1 VVRLVILYF
10 MNASP
15 TVTSVA
21 KPGARFVCFLAIA
34 LLASIIAAGPAAAN
48 ATSDS
53 TEETPAHQPDHPA
66 PIPVSQLST
75 RSEEAAGLLRQMR
88 DRPVPDERIETI
100 EEKLP
105 NALAGLQQLMDVTDA
120 ALTKAV
126 SSRTLEDLDRWWQRA
141 RGQIEDW
148 RSHVAQRALSIDR
161 DTESLVELRLL
172 WEVTLDDAVANGEQ
186 EVVLDAIRRTLD
198 HIRREESRF
207 DEHRAQMLNIAMRI
221 AQAEDMIASAF
232 DQLDAAKKKLRVR
245 LYEFDTPPL
254 WEALADPPPRTD
266 HVSEIRT
273 VFSKATISVRVF
285 FHDYRNWLIVHA
297 IALILLVVLMRSL
310 NKRAKQL
317 KLDDPDL
324 AESINVV
331 SRPFSSALLLALAAV
346 LFFYQNPPRI
356 VDEITTILCFIP
368 LYRLLPRKAFKRLG
382 RLMIWLICLH
392 VFDRITDV
400 LPYLSLLKRLL
411 LLLLTTVTFA
421 VVLRAIKE
429 DATKHAFGMRSLRVA
444 ERVAAFLLVVSFLAN
459 VLGNLSLADMIVSAV
474 IASAYSAL
482 VLYAIYL
489 VVDAVLRLGI
499 GTRFA
504 RTLRMVRRN
513 GDLIRRQFMM
523 VLRFGLKVLWMAL
536 ALYWLQILPV
546 AVELV
551 GRIVNAKARFGD
563 ISISLGGVL
572 AFAVTVWAAFMISR
586 IIRFILEE
594 DVYPRMALPRGV
606 PNAVSTGLHYVLLLV
621 AFILAVAATGA
632 DLSKFAI
639 LAGAFGVGIGFGL
652 QSVVNNFISGLILIA
667 ERPIMPGDTIEFGN
681 RIGDV
686 KRIGLRA
693 SIIRTW
699 SGAEVIVPNG
709 NLISSEVINWT
720 LSDKQRRLDVPVGVA
735 YGSPVKQVMEIL
747 VNLATQHADVMDN
760 PAPRSLFMGFGDS
773 SLDFELRCWTGNFE
787 NFRRISSDLVVG
799 IEAALNEA
807 GIVIPF
813 PQRDLHIKTVEVN
826 AGRTMRGE
834 PPIEPQRP
842 PVAKETELPRVPKRS
857 TAPPKSD
864 TSSAP
869 PEAEGGG

>member
-1 VVRLVILYF
+1 

-21 KPGARFVCFLAIA
+21 TPGARFVRFLAIA
-34 LLASIIAAGPAAAN
+34 LFASIFIHGPAAVK
-48 ATSDS
+48 ATGQS
-53 TEETPAHQPDHPA
+53 TEESAAQQSDRPA

-75 RSEEAAGLLRQMR
+75 RAEEAAGLLRQMR
-88 DRPVPDERIETI
+88 DRPVSDERIEQI

-105 NALAGLQQLMDVTDA
+105 NALAGLQQLMDMTDA

-126 SSRTLEDLDRWWQRA
+126 STRTLEDLDRWWQRA
-141 RGQIEDW
+141 RDRIEGW

-161 DTESLVELRLL
+161 DTESLVELRIL
-172 WEVTLDDAVANGEQ
+172 WEVTLDDAVANGGQ
-186 EVVLDAIRRTLD
+186 EVVLAAIRRTLD
-198 HIRREESRF
+198 QIGREESRF
-207 DEHRAQMLNIAMRI
+207 GEHRAQMLNIAMRI

-232 DQLDAAKKKLRVR
+232 DQLNNAKKELRVR

-254 WEALADPPPRTD
+254 WAVLADPPPRAD
-266 HVSEIRT
+266 HISEIRT
-273 VFSKATISVRVF
+273 VSLKAAASVRIF
-285 FHDYRNWLIVHA
+285 FIDYRNWLIVHA
-297 IALILLVVLMRSL
+297 ITLILLVVLMRSL

-317 KLDDPDL
+317 KLDDPEL
-324 AESINVV
+324 ADSINVV
-331 SRPFSSALLLALAAV
+331 SRPFSSALLLALAAFV
-346 LFFYQNPPRI
+346 FFYKNPPRI
-356 VDEITTILCFIP
+356 IDEITTILCFIP
-368 LYRLLPRKAFKRLG
+368 LYRLLPRKVFQRIG
-382 RLMIWLICLH
+382 RLLIWLICLH
-392 VFDRITDV
+392 IVDRFVDV

-411 LLLLTTVTFA
+411 LLLLTAVTFA
-421 VVLRAIKE
+421 VVLRTIKE
-429 DATKHAFGMRSLRVA
+429 DATKHLSGFRALRTV
-444 ERVAAFLLVVSFLAN
+444 EQTAAFLLVVAFIAN
-459 VLGNLSLADMIVSAV
+459 VLGNLSLTDMIVSAL
-474 IASAYSAL
+474 ISSAYSAL

-513 GDLIRRQFMM
+513 GELIRRQIMM
-523 VLRFGLKVLWMAL
+523 VLRFGLKVLWL
-536 ALYWLQILPV
+536 AISLYWLQILPL
-546 AVELV
+546 AMELV
-551 GRIVNAKARFGD
+551 GRVLHAQARFGD

-594 DVYPRMALPRGV
+594 DVYPRMTLPRGV
-606 PNAVSTGLHYVLLLV
+606 PNAISTGLHYVLLLA

-681 RIGDV
+681 KIGDV
-686 KRIGLRA
+686 KRIGLR
-693 SIIRTW
+693 SSTIRTW
-699 SGAEVIVPNG
+699 AGAEVIVPNG

-720 LSDKQRRLDVPVGVA
+720 LSDKQRRLDIPVGVA
-735 YGSPVKQVMEIL
+735 YGSPVKQVMEIF
-747 VNLATQHADVMDN
+747 VNVATGHPDVMDN
-760 PAPRSLFMGFGDS
+760 PTPRTLFMGFGDS
-773 SLDFELRCWTGNFE
+773 SLDFELRCWTGEFE
-787 NFRRISSDLVVG
+787 KFRRISSDLVVG

-813 PQRDLHIKTVEVN
+813 PQRDLHIKTVEAK

-834 PPIEPQRP
+834 PPIEPKRP
-842 PVAKETELPRVPKRS
+842 PEAEETPLPRVPKKSS
-857 TAPPKSD
+857 TSSKPD
-864 TSSAP
+864 GSSAP
-869 PEAEGGG
+869 PDAEGGDGGD